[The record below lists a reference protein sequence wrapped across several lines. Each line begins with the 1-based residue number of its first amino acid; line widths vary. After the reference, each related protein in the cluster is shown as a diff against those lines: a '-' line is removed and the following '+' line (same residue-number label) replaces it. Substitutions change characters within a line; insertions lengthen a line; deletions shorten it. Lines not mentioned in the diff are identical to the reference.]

1 MNGDDN
7 PFERYE
13 IDPHEGPRGITERM
27 RELAEDA
34 TDDAER
40 ARIRAA
46 WEELTVHVDRR
57 LRAALLAHPESR
69 APVGSPPPAPRAPGD
84 VVGPKDLDL
93 ADLVGLP
100 PIAEMLGLPPGAE
113 DDGDDSDP
121 LARDPVLSPP
131 APPR

>member
-1 MNGDDN
+1 VNGDDN

-13 IDPHEGPRGITERM
+13 LDPHEGPRGITERM

-34 TDDAER
+34 ADDAER

-57 LRAALLAHPESR
+57 VRAALLAHPESR
-69 APVGSPPPAPRAPGD
+69 APLGAAPPPPRVPGD
-84 VVGPKDLDL
+84 ALTPRDLEL

-100 PIAEMLGLPPGAE
+100 PIAEVLGLPAGAE
-113 DDGDDSDP
+113 DDDEPDF
-121 LARDPVLSPP
+121 LARDPILSPP
-131 APPR
+131 APSR